1 MLDIVTFVINILLV
15 ASGIILIWL
24 LFMSVAVHKLEKPL
38 PRDLQ
43 QVNDDLESER
53 LIALTVEV
61 VDNQY
66 LCYNSRNM
74 EFVCQG
80 TNLEDI
86 KTSFQQRYPGKN
98 AAIYNGDE
106 SAVAVLRHQLKELR
120 NSSNGINPAS

>member
-1 MLDIVTFVINILLV
+1 MQDIMTFVVDILLA
-15 ASGIILIWL
+15 ASFIIMIWL
-24 LFMSVAVHKLEKPL
+24 LFMSIAVRKIEQSV

-43 QVNDDLESER
+43 QVNDDLESEM

-106 SAVAVLRHQLKELR
+106 SAVTTLRQQLKQLR
-120 NSSNGINPAS
+120 EGSNSIESVN

>member
-1 MLDIVTFVINILLV
+1 MEDILTFVSDILLA
-15 ASGIILIWL
+15 ASFIILIWL
-24 LFMSVAVHKLEKPL
+24 LFMSIEVRRIQQSV

-80 TNLEDI
+80 RDLADI
-86 KTSFQQRYPGKN
+86 KARFQQRYPGKN
-98 AAIYNGDE
+98 AAIYNGDQSAVTTLRQQLKHLRESTSIE
-106 SAVAVLRHQLKELR
+106 SA
-120 NSSNGINPAS
+120 S

>member
-1 MLDIVTFVINILLV
+1 MQDIVTFVVDILLA
-15 ASGIILIWL
+15 ASFIIMIWL
-24 LFMSVAVHKLEKPL
+24 LFMSIAVRRIEQSV

-106 SAVAVLRHQLKELR
+106 SAVAVLRQQLKELR
-120 NSSNGINPAS
+120 DSSNGINPAS